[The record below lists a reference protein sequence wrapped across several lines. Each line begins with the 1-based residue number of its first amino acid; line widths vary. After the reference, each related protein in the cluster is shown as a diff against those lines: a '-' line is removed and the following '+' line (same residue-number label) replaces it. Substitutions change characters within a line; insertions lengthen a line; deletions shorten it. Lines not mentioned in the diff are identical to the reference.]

1 MLGLDLSNDNLKDT
15 PKRVAKT
22 FIKETFSGMPTT
34 NQKSIFLKIN
44 TNTKNAIRKNCHF
57 IFEL

>member
-1 MLGLDLSNDNLKDT
+1 MKDT